1 MRRIIVCFICF
12 FMMLG
17 NIKLVSADTK
27 INSIIKN
34 KNQDVLFVGTIS
46 HISDDYFVIIA
57 KDYIN
62 IESTAE
68 AIGKRTENHRYV
80 IMRNGGISYTS
91 SYHGK
96 TTLEEGDYV
105 IASLKKTKGKWII
118 SNGLYEVDNED
129 YQTLS
134 VKPCDKSPD
143 VQSIILK
150 YFINSDG
157 RMNKFSSL
165 SNKNKVYYRGKK
177 IYDARWN
184 MKKYLTI
191 EEIRNSEKLEQMDH
205 KTSLVGDTE
214 EKTSYKIRKWIMLAV
229 DVLAVVMIVRLL
241 KKRKKN

>member
-1 MRRIIVCFICF
+1 MRKGR
-12 FMMLG
+12 
-17 NIKLVSADTK
+17 
-27 INSIIKN
+27 
-34 KNQDVLFVGTIS
+34 
-46 HISDDYFVIIA
+46 
-57 KDYIN
+57 
-62 IESTAE
+62 
-68 AIGKRTENHRYV
+68 
-80 IMRNGGISYTS
+80 ISYTS

-191 EEIRNSEKLEQMDH
+191 EEIRNSEKLKQMDH

>member
-17 NIKLVSADTK
+17 NIKLVSAATK

-46 HISDDYFVIIA
+46 
-57 KDYIN
+57 
-62 IESTAE
+62 E

-191 EEIRNSEKLEQMDH
+191 EEIRNSEKLKQMDH